1 MTTKKNQKANIHSK
15 EAPSPWALAKPRFTP
30 PRSKLSRP
38 FNNSTNN
45 ASMLED
51 LSFDSENEY
60 LVTPNAKNAL
70 DQNLSDTSSN
80 ASAVSF
86 TSCSDS
92 SKEVRTKTSIDH
104 VVHQSGWLKRSTRKI
119 KQRKRLQEKED
130 DLVERIRHLEKENRE
145 FERIIQ
151 DLRNSIDQ
159 NKEISN
165 LNSLNSKVETVLNY
179 IKESRQKEGSKEVI
193 SLEHHERKVLE
204 LKEEQKKDLI
214 DLQDRMLL
222 WMNTQANVSKERE
235 EMIQQVRQEMIQVK
249 KECVEAMEKAKRSVN
264 TNCCSLREFVKEET
278 CDFQE
283 KANSKIKQLEEAL
296 EEAKGRIKQ
305 YEATETKFKDVKQLL
320 HEAKS
325 ISSDKVKI
333 RKTWKGQLDAF
344 DEPSVTTKGKVD
356 KCDAS
361 VVSKITIHDTLTA
374 NNLFKELCYNKKVSS
389 PKQIEVPSPSHE
401 ASDED
406 DDFMDALS

>member
-1 MTTKKNQKANIHSK
+1 MTTKKNHEAKMHSK

-45 ASMLED
+45 TSMLED
-51 LSFDSENEY
+51 LSFDSDNEY
-60 LVTPNAKNAL
+60 LVTPKAKNVI
-70 DQNLSDTSSN
+70 DHVSDTSSN
-80 ASAVSF
+80 ASEVSF

-92 SKEVRTKTSIDH
+92 SNELRTKTSIDN
-104 VVHQSGWLKRSTRKI
+104 VVHQSGWLKRSSRKI
-119 KQRKRLQEKED
+119 KQRKRLQKKED
-130 DLVERIRHLEKENRE
+130 GLVDRIRHLEKENRE

-151 DLRNSIDQ
+151 DLRNSIEQ

-165 LNSLNSKVETVLNY
+165 LNSQVETVLQY
-179 IKESRQKEGSKEVI
+179 LQESRQQEDSKEVI
-193 SLEHHERKVLE
+193 SLEEHEQKILE

-235 EMIQQVRQEMIQVK
+235 EMIQQVRQEVNQVK
-249 KECVEAMEKAKRSVN
+249 EECVEAVAQAKRSIN

-283 KANSKIKQLEEAL
+283 NANDKIKQLEEAL
-296 EEAKGRIKQ
+296 KEAKGRIKQ
-305 YEATETKFKDVKQLL
+305 FEAKEEKLKDVQPIVD
-320 HEAKS
+320 EAKS
-325 ISSDKVKI
+325 FSGDKVKTG
-333 RKTWKGQLDAF
+333 KTWKNLKGKLDAF
-344 DEPSVTTKGKVD
+344 DGTSVTTKGKVE

-374 NNLFKELCYNKKVSS
+374 NNLFKELCYNKKVSR
-389 PKQIEVPSPSHE
+389 PKQEEIPSSSHE

>member
-1 MTTKKNQKANIHSK
+1 MTSKKKQQTNINSK
-15 EAPSPWALAKPRFTP
+15 GAPSPWALAKPRFTP

-60 LVTPNAKNAL
+60 LVTPKAKNVV
-70 DQNLSDTSSN
+70 DHISDTSSN

-119 KQRKRLQEKED
+119 KQRKPLQEKED
-130 DLVERIRHLEKENRE
+130 GLVDRIRHLERENRE

-165 LNSLNSKVETVLNY
+165 LNSQVETVLQY
-179 IKESRQKEGSKEVI
+179 LKETRQQEDSKTVI
-193 SLEHHERKVLE
+193 SLEKHEQKILE

-235 EMIQQVRQEMIQVK
+235 EMIQQVRQEVIQVK
-249 KECVEAMEKAKRSVN
+249 KECVEAVARAKESVN

-296 EEAKGRIKQ
+296 DEARGRIKE
-305 YEATETKFKDVKQLL
+305 YGATEMKLKDVQPVVDETKFICSNNVKNG
-320 HEAKS
+320 
-325 ISSDKVKI
+325 
-333 RKTWKGQLDAF
+333 KTWKNLKGQFDAF
-344 DEPSVTTKGKVD
+344 DGTSVTTKGRVD
-356 KCDAS
+356 QCDAS

-374 NNLFKELCYNKKVSS
+374 NNLFKELCYNKKVSR
-389 PKQIEVPSPSHE
+389 PKQEEVPSPSHE
-401 ASDED
+401 TSDED